1 MNNNYNDEYFS
12 IVAAYNQNGNL
23 WYYRLADIDT
33 ESGKI
38 IEATYNTDDDS
49 YVYEPVTLYSKDPNK
64 VEYKPIILKWRYDEF
79 DERKQYTE
87 KYELKGKIYELV
99 FLPNEIL
106 NQEYDENRIRNILST
121 GFHISNYLNNEFLLV
136 VSQNN
141 NSYTALLCTQK
152 MFKEK
157 KEVNKSDSDIRCIYF
172 DKNSNDL
179 LNSQP
184 VLNVYNIPYESIV
197 SNEALLDHP
206 YSKSIDIEYRCFF
219 DSLQLPKKQGTF
231 LLKNADDYT
240 LTFFKKY
247 LKEMKDVLSL
257 SNKDRTKF
265 INIIQSID
273 KSKELIEEF
282 NEHTGYSTEVLL
294 ESFNKKGV
302 EVVNSISKD
311 NEMFTVLKNF
321 LISDQKF
328 YDSCLLQ
335 IKIDW
340 EDSADFKD
348 KLKKRE
354 EEELSLLAEIDQA
367 KNELN
372 SLKDTNKQFL
382 VEKEQLLEEKEQIL
396 REQDQLKNNITELKV
411 EKSNL
416 TESINKA
423 LNEYKADIVTVIK
436 NVAPLEL
443 VKQSNVNEMP
453 KGYLHQK
460 NENEHFSQK
469 VKFYEGENIQEFYED
484 LEENISLYYT
494 DNRSC
499 EITASILASILC
511 KKALVVDECIGETIA
526 DCISYLCDKKPCDK
540 YIIHKADVDVSKLCC
555 SLKENQNQIIYI
567 DGILNSFNEQ
577 LMKQLIKL
585 FPEKLF
591 IYSIDEENMSNLSR
605 NIWKYATYI
614 ELEKNYSN
622 IDNNSEIIISNYN
635 LTDLNYTATTSIKDK
650 KITQNPILS
659 DYQKLEISKMFN
671 FYSDFIKSE
680 IVPTFCINQII
691 LNMGINREKTQKVI
705 SDLYSEETISD
716 SIIGKVMEDTI

>member
-1 MNNNYNDEYFS
+1 MNNNYNDEYYS

-64 VEYKPIILKWRYDEF
+64 IEYKPIILKWKYDEF

-87 KYELKGKIYELV
+87 KCELKGKIYELA
-99 FLPNEIL
+99 FLSNNVID
-106 NQEYDENRIRNILST
+106 QEYNENKIRNILST
-121 GFHISNYLNNEFLLV
+121 GFHISNSLNNDFLLV
-136 VSQNN
+136 ISQSN
-141 NSYTALLCTQK
+141 NSYTTLLCTQK

-157 KEVNKSDSDIRCIYF
+157 KEINESNSDIKCIYF

-184 VLNVYNIPYESIV
+184 VLDIYNIPYKSIV

-206 YSKSIDIEYRCFF
+206 FSKSIDIEYRYFF

-282 NEHTGYSTEVLL
+282 KEHTGYNTEVLL
-294 ESFNKKGV
+294 ESFSKKGA
-302 EVVNSISKD
+302 EVVNSISKE
-311 NEMFTVLKNF
+311 NEMFTVLKDF

-328 YDSCLLQ
+328 YDSCLSQ

-340 EDSADFKD
+340 ENSSDFKD
-348 KLKKRE
+348 KQKKRE
-354 EEELSLLAEIDQA
+354 ERELSLLVEIDQTT
-367 KNELN
+367 NELN
-372 SLKDTNKQFL
+372 TLKDTIKQFHN
-382 VEKEQLLEEKEQIL
+382 EKEQLLEEKEQL
-396 REQDQLKNNITELKV
+396 LKEQVQLNNNITELKV
-411 EKSNL
+411 EKYNV

-423 LNEYKADIVTVIK
+423 LNEYKTDIVTVIK

-443 VKQSNVNEMP
+443 VKQSNISEIP

-460 NENEHFSQK
+460 NKDAHFSQK
-469 VKFYEGENIQEFYED
+469 VKFYEGGSIQDFYED

-526 DCISYLCDKKPCDK
+526 DCISCLCDKKPCDR
-540 YIIHKADVDVSKLCC
+540 YIIHKADIDVSKLYC
-555 SLKENQNQIIYI
+555 SLKENKNQIIYI
-567 DGILNSFNEQ
+567 NGILNLFNEQ

-585 FPEKLF
+585 FPKKIF
-591 IYSIDEENMSNLSR
+591 IFSIDEENMGNLSR
-605 NIWKYATYI
+605 NLWKYATYI
-614 ELEKNYSN
+614 DLEKNYSD
-622 IDNNSEIIISNYN
+622 INNSSEIIISNYN
-635 LTDLNYTATTSIKDK
+635 ISELNYTLPSSIKDK
-650 KITQNPILS
+650 KITQNPVLS
-659 DYQKLEISKMFN
+659 DYQKVEISKILN
-671 FYSDFIKSE
+671 YYSDFIKSE
-680 IVPTFCINQII
+680 ITPTFCINQII

-716 SIIGKVMEDTI
+716 SIIDKVMEDTL

>member
-1 MNNNYNDEYFS
+1 MNNNYNDEYYS

-64 VEYKPIILKWRYDEF
+64 IEYKPIILKWKYDEF

-87 KYELKGKIYELV
+87 KCELKGKIYELA
-99 FLPNEIL
+99 FLSNNVID
-106 NQEYDENRIRNILST
+106 QEYNENKIRNILST
-121 GFHISNYLNNEFLLV
+121 GFHISNSLNNDFLLV
-136 VSQNN
+136 ISQSN
-141 NSYTALLCTQK
+141 NSYTTLLCTQK

-157 KEVNKSDSDIRCIYF
+157 KEINESNSDIKCIYF

-184 VLNVYNIPYESIV
+184 VLDIYNIPYKSIV

-206 YSKSIDIEYRCFF
+206 FSKSIDIEYRYFF

-282 NEHTGYSTEVLL
+282 KEHTGYNTEVLL
-294 ESFNKKGV
+294 ESFSKKGA
-302 EVVNSISKD
+302 EVVNSISKE
-311 NEMFTVLKNF
+311 NEMFTVLKDF

-328 YDSCLLQ
+328 YDSCLSQ

-340 EDSADFKD
+340 ENSSDFKD
-348 KLKKRE
+348 KQKKRE
-354 EEELSLLAEIDQA
+354 ERELSLLVEIDQTT
-367 KNELN
+367 NELN
-372 SLKDTNKQFL
+372 TLKDTIKQFHN
-382 VEKEQLLEEKEQIL
+382 EKEQLLEEKEQL
-396 REQDQLKNNITELKV
+396 LKEQVQLNNNITELKV
-411 EKSNL
+411 EKYNV

-423 LNEYKADIVTVIK
+423 LNEYKTDIVTVIK

-443 VKQSNVNEMP
+443 VKQSNISEIP

-460 NENEHFSQK
+460 NKDAHFSQK
-469 VKFYEGENIQEFYED
+469 VKFYEGGSIQDFYED

-526 DCISYLCDKKPCDK
+526 DCISCLCDKKPCDR
-540 YIIHKADVDVSKLCC
+540 YIIHKADIDVSKLYC
-555 SLKENQNQIIYI
+555 SLKENKNQIIYI
-567 DGILNSFNEQ
+567 NGILNLFNEQ

-585 FPEKLF
+585 FPKKIF
-591 IYSIDEENMSNLSR
+591 IFSIDEENMGNLSR
-605 NIWKYATYI
+605 NLWKYATYI
-614 ELEKNYSN
+614 DLEKNYSD
-622 IDNNSEIIISNYN
+622 INNSSEIIISNYN
-635 LTDLNYTATTSIKDK
+635 INELNYTLPSSIKDK
-650 KITQNPILS
+650 KITQNPVLS
-659 DYQKLEISKMFN
+659 DYQKVEISKILN
-671 FYSDFIKSE
+671 YYSDFIKSE
-680 IVPTFCINQII
+680 ITPTFCINQII

-716 SIIGKVMEDTI
+716 SIIDKVMEDTL

>member
-1 MNNNYNDEYFS
+1 MNNNYNDEYYS

-23 WYYRLADIDT
+23 WFYRLADIDT

-64 VEYKPIILKWRYDEF
+64 IEYKPIILKWKYDEF

-87 KYELKGKIYELV
+87 KCELKGKIYELA
-99 FLPNEIL
+99 FLSNNVID
-106 NQEYDENRIRNILST
+106 QEYNENKIRNILST
-121 GFHISNYLNNEFLLV
+121 GFHISNSLNNDFLLV

-141 NSYTALLCTQK
+141 NSYTTLLCTQK

-157 KEVNKSDSDIRCIYF
+157 KEINESDSDIRCIYF

-184 VLNVYNIPYESIV
+184 ILDIYNIPYESIV

-206 YSKSIDIEYRCFF
+206 YSKSIDIEYRYFF

-282 NEHTGYSTEVLL
+282 KEHTGYNTEVLL

-311 NEMFTVLKNF
+311 NEMFTVLKDF

-328 YDSCLLQ
+328 YDSCLSQ

-340 EDSADFKD
+340 ETSSDFKD
-348 KLKKRE
+348 KQKKRE
-354 EEELSLLAEIDQA
+354 ERELSLLVEIDQTT
-367 KNELN
+367 NEL
-372 SLKDTNKQFL
+372 SALKDTIKQFHN
-382 VEKEQLLEEKEQIL
+382 EKEQLLKEQV
-396 REQDQLKNNITELKV
+396 QLNNNITELKV
-411 EKSNL
+411 EKCNI

-423 LNEYKADIVTVIK
+423 LNEYKTDIVSVIK

-443 VKQSNVNEMP
+443 VKQSNISEIP

-460 NENEHFSQK
+460 NKDAHFSQK
-469 VKFYEGENIQEFYED
+469 VKFYEGGSIQDFYED

-526 DCISYLCDKKPCDK
+526 DCISCLCDKKPCDR
-540 YIIHKADVDVSKLCC
+540 YIIHKADIDVSKLCC
-555 SLKENQNQIIYI
+555 SLKENKNQIIYI
-567 DGILNSFNEQ
+567 NGILNLFNEQ

-585 FPEKLF
+585 FPKKIF
-591 IYSIDEENMSNLSR
+591 IFSIDEENMGNLSR
-605 NIWKYATYI
+605 NLWKYATYI
-614 ELEKNYSN
+614 DLEKNYSD
-622 IDNNSEIIISNYN
+622 INNSSEIIISNYN
-635 LTDLNYTATTSIKDK
+635 INELNYTLPSSIKDK
-650 KITQNPILS
+650 KITQNPVLS
-659 DYQKLEISKMFN
+659 DYQKVEISKILN
-671 FYSDFIKSE
+671 YYSDFIKSE
-680 IVPTFCINQII
+680 ITPTFCINQII

-716 SIIGKVMEDTI
+716 SIIDKVMEDTL

>member
-1 MNNNYNDEYFS
+1 
-12 IVAAYNQNGNL
+12 
-23 WYYRLADIDT
+23 
-33 ESGKI
+33 
-38 IEATYNTDDDS
+38 
-49 YVYEPVTLYSKDPNK
+49 
-64 VEYKPIILKWRYDEF
+64 
-79 DERKQYTE
+79 
-87 KYELKGKIYELV
+87 
-99 FLPNEIL
+99 
-106 NQEYDENRIRNILST
+106 
-121 GFHISNYLNNEFLLV
+121 
-136 VSQNN
+136 
-141 NSYTALLCTQK
+141 
-152 MFKEK
+152 
-157 KEVNKSDSDIRCIYF
+157 
-172 DKNSNDL
+172 
-179 LNSQP
+179 
-184 VLNVYNIPYESIV
+184 
-197 SNEALLDHP
+197 
-206 YSKSIDIEYRCFF
+206 
-219 DSLQLPKKQGTF
+219 
-231 LLKNADDYT
+231 
-240 LTFFKKY
+240 
-247 LKEMKDVLSL
+247 MKD
-257 SNKDRTKF
+257 TK
-265 INIIQSID
+265 
-273 KSKELIEEF
+273 
-282 NEHTGYSTEVLL
+282 
-294 ESFNKKGV
+294 
-302 EVVNSISKD
+302 
-311 NEMFTVLKNF
+311 
-321 LISDQKF
+321 
-328 YDSCLLQ
+328 
-335 IKIDW
+335 
-340 EDSADFKD
+340 
-348 KLKKRE
+348 
-354 EEELSLLAEIDQA
+354 
-367 KNELN
+367 
-372 SLKDTNKQFL
+372 KQFL

-396 REQDQLKNNITELKV
+396 REQDQLNNNITELKV

-423 LNEYKADIVTVIK
+423 LNEYKTDIVTVIK

-453 KGYLHQK
+453 KGYIHQR

-469 VKFYEGENIQEFYED
+469 VKFYEGENIQDFYED

-494 DNRSC
+494 NNRSC

-555 SLKENQNQIIYI
+555 SLKENNNQIIYI

-605 NIWKYATYI
+605 NIWKYVTYI

-635 LTDLNYTATTSIKDK
+635 LNDLNYTATTSIKDK

-659 DYQKLEISKMFN
+659 NYQKLEISKMFN

-716 SIIGKVMEDTI
+716 SIIGKVMEDTL